1 MLLETCKSFDIFS
14 NNRHPPKCLCLGL
27 VDDMDTQPTQYEK
40 REATEDEVENL
51 RHVVDTVPG
60 VVWVA
65 LVAAAAERFTF
76 YAVTAPWQNYIQN
89 DRGSIAVPGV
99 LGLGQATATNISNA
113 FAFFSFLSPL
123 PFAILS
129 DAWLGRY
136 KTLCISFSLNVCGCL
151 VLFVTSLPYV
161 TKDSIKIAGLALSM
175 VFLGLGTG
183 GVRATVSPFI
193 GDQYTVSA
201 PQLIVTKNGERLI
214 ADRTLT
220 LQYIYNVLYW
230 FTNIAGLSLI
240 ASTYLEKAVDFWA
253 SYLLRLCSV
262 WISIPLMLFW
272 QKKFV
277 IACSARERFR
287 LDAAKPAFQ
296 AEKYGREVE
305 WDDQFVSE
313 MKRGLIACKVMACF
327 VPFYL
332 CTSQI
337 TNNLVSQAG
346 QTRLGGTPNDM
357 VQALNAIACVL
368 LGPVIQKFLYP
379 TLQKHG
385 IAFGPIARM
394 TSAFVTMSTA
404 MAFTAGLQ
412 KLIYMRGP
420 CYDHPLACPDSK
432 NGSIPNDISV
442 WAQTPIYILLAC
454 AEILGFATLSEYS
467 YSKAPQGMRSLVQAL
482 RQVTAGIGS
491 AFGIALSPL
500 AQNPKILYLYT
511 GLAVVMIVGA
521 PIFWLV
527 FRGYDKID
535 EELNVMGSIQPS
547 NNDHMEETTST
558 VRP

>member
-1 MLLETCKSFDIFS
+1 
-14 NNRHPPKCLCLGL
+14 
-27 VDDMDTQPTQYEK
+27 MDTQPTQYEK

-76 YAVTAPWQNYIQN
+76 YAVTAPW
-89 DRGSIAVPGV
+89 
-99 LGLGQATATNISNA
+99 L
-113 FAFFSFLSPL
+113 
-123 PFAILS
+123 
-129 DAWLGRY
+129 
-136 KTLCISFSLNVCGCL
+136 
-151 VLFVTSLPYV
+151 LFVTSLPYV

-220 LQYIYNVLYW
+220 LQYIYNVLYCLDFDSSDALLAEEIW
-230 FTNIAGLSLI
+230 KVKLSPQGNVLPQ
-240 ASTYLEKAVDFWA
+240 AAK
-253 SYLLRLCSV
+253 
-262 WISIPLMLFW
+262 
-272 QKKFV
+272 V